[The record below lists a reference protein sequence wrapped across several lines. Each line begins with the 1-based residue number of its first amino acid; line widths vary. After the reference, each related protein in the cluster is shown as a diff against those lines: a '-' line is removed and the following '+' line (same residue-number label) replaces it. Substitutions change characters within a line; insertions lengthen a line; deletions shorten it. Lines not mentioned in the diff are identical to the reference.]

1 MGIPFGSAP
10 AVVIGAENR
19 SARVT
24 LAQLLSGSGFSWR
37 LSLTSPAQPNIS
49 MNAAMLSLLYGL
61 RPAVGCI
68 EIDVAVVKV
77 GFVVGPQ
84 LLHGSQLLV
93 EQFAAHRGFN
103 AMIGCLFEVPNPAQ
117 VRAATDHPR
126 ISDRGWKRPS
136 PIESGLIAAEEVLPA
151 PITSLAVA
159 SAAAV
164 RATNAS

>member
-1 MGIPFGSAP
+1 MGLPFGSAP
-10 AVVIGAENR
+10 AVVIGVENR
-19 SARVT
+19 CARLT

-37 LSLTSPAQPNIS
+37 LSLTSPAQLYIS
-49 MNAAMLSLLYGL
+49 LNAAMLSILYGL

-103 AMIGCLFEVPNPAQ
+103 AMIGGLFEVPTQPKSERQPTTPGYLIEAGNGLRRSNRVPLRQ
-117 VRAATDHPR
+117 RKY
-126 ISDRGWKRPS
+126 SRP
-136 PIESGLIAAEEVLPA
+136 
-151 PITSLAVA
+151 PITSLDVA

-164 RATNAS
+164 RATNAP